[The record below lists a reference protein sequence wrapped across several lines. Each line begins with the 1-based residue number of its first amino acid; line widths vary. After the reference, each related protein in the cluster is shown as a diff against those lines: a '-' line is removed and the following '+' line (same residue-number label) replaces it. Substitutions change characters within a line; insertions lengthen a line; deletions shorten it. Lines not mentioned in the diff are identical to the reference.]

1 MADKIELTPEFKE
14 VAEYIRSG
22 EGHLFVTGN
31 AGTGKSTLLQLIRD
45 QMEPEPVVLAPTGVA
60 AINVAGQTIHR
71 FFGFNI
77 ETTLETIR
85 TRRVRPRYPQVMKEL
100 TTIIIDEVSMVR
112 ADVLDWVDN
121 FLRMHGPVRNV
132 PFGGVRMVFF
142 GDLFQLPPVVTS
154 NEKEIF
160 STVYE
165 SPYFFS
171 APGIINAEL
180 KIIELTKI
188 FRQTDRTFIDL
199 LNKFR
204 NNAVQDSDLK
214 LINTKLDPEF
224 EPPPDEFYISLSSTN
239 ARADAINDARLNS
252 LRARKVHS
260 EAETRGEFTKDY
272 YPAPK
277 SLSFKPGAQIMML
290 NNDADDRW
298 VNGSIGK
305 IQSVSKNEDG
315 EHIVKARLNDGYS
328 VEIEAHEWKLGRYML
343 VDGKIDYEIIG
354 RFVQLPFRLA
364 WAVTV
369 HKSQGKTFDRVII
382 DIPIAFS
389 PGQVY
394 VALSRCTTLDG
405 IVLARPI
412 KKQFA
417 RIDWKVHEFL
427 AVRTGEE
434 IIEDLTESRATE
446 IIANAI
452 KDSRSIKITYLD
464 SKGAQTER
472 ELIPEYVDDMQYG
485 SVTFLGLRAFCKA
498 RQDDRTFRIDRILKM
513 EIV

>member
-1 MADKIELTPEFKE
+1 MANKIELTSEFKE

-31 AGTGKSTLLQLIRD
+31 AGTGKSTLLQIIRD
-45 QMEPEPVVLAPTGVA
+45 QTEPEPVVLAPTGVA
-60 AINVAGQTIHR
+60 AINVSGQTIHR
-71 FFGFNI
+71 FFGFSI
-77 ETTLETIR
+77 ETTLERIKR
-85 TRRVRPRYPQVMKEL
+85 TRPRYPQVMKEL
-100 TTIIIDEVSMVR
+100 RTIIIDEVSMVR
-112 ADVLDWVDN
+112 ADVLDLVDN
-121 FLRMHGPVRNV
+121 YLRLHGPVPNA

-142 GDLFQLPPVVTS
+142 GDLFQLPPVVTN

-204 NNAVQDSDLK
+204 NNAVQDSDLR
-214 LINTKLDPEF
+214 LINTRLDPDF
-224 EPPPDEFYISLSSTN
+224 EPPPSEFYISISSTN
-239 ARADAINDARLNS
+239 ARADAINENRLNS
-252 LRARKVHS
+252 LRARKS
-260 EAETRGEFTKDY
+260 NSNAKIKGEFTKDY

-277 SLSFKPGAQIMML
+277 SLSFKRGAQIMML
-290 NNDADDRW
+290 NNDADGRW

-305 IQSVSKNEDG
+305 IQSISKNREG
-315 EHIVKARLNDGYS
+315 EHVVEARLNDGYS

-343 VDGKIDYEIIG
+343 VDGRIDYETIG

-389 PGQVY
+389 HGQVY
-394 VALSRCTTLDG
+394 VALSRCTSLDG

-427 AVRTGEE
+427 AVRTGVE
-434 IIEDLTESRATE
+434 ITENLTKSRATE

-472 ELIPEYVDDMQYG
+472 ELIPEYIDDMQYG
-485 SVTFLGLRAFCKA
+485 SVKFLGLRAFCKI
-498 RQDDRTFRIDRILKM
+498 RQDDRTFRIDRILKV
-513 EIV
+513 ETV